1 MDNDAWAENRED
13 ENSLIFCSC
22 ALVIGRRP
30 PKYRLMKKQI
40 LSLLGSALVLG
51 SGGIANAQLLEGA
64 PQRVVPSSNAQVQL
78 SYSPVV
84 KQTAPAVVNVFTSR
98 TIVRRSRSSFFDEMF
113 GMRRA
118 PQERT
123 ESSLGS
129 GVIVRDTGIIVTNA
143 HVVKGAEELKIVLN
157 DRREFEAEVIAQD
170 EDIDIAV
177 LKIDTKGERLPS
189 LAIQGDGDL
198 EIGDIVLAI
207 GNPFGVGQTVTSG
220 IISALGRT
228 NVTDTSS
235 FIQTDAAVNPGNSGG
250 ALVDLSGE
258 LIGVNTAIFSRS
270 GGSNGIGFAI
280 PAELVARAVDS
291 AISEGRIVRPWIG
304 ARTNAVDATMAAAL
318 GLDRSKGAVI
328 NDIYPK
334 GPADKA
340 GLEKGDVIL
349 SLDGTEVND
358 DSGLRFKLAT
368 LKRGQKAKVQVW
380 RDGRERTFNVRA
392 DTPQESPK
400 RDERKLEG
408 YHPLDGA
415 VVVNMSPALGEELGF
430 DPYVQGVMVL
440 KVERG
445 SAANYNRLR
454 PGDFI
459 VGLGDDDI
467 ASTRQLDAL
476 LLSKRGNPE
485 SWDISVDRNGRIGVL
500 PVRFMPRTN

>member
-1 MDNDAWAENRED
+1 
-13 ENSLIFCSC
+13 
-22 ALVIGRRP
+22 
-30 PKYRLMKKQI
+30 MKRQL
-40 LSLLGSALVLG
+40 LSLLGGVLVLVG
-51 SGGIANAQLLEGA
+51 APVSNAQFLDGVT

-98 TIVRRSRSSFFDEMF
+98 TVRARSRSSFFDEMF
-113 GMRRA
+113 GFGRA

-123 ESSLGS
+123 QSSLGS
-129 GVIVRDTGIIVTNA
+129 GVIVRESGIIVTNA
-143 HVVKGAEELKIVLN
+143 HVVKGADELKIVLN
-157 DRREFEAEVIAQD
+157 DRREFPAEVIAQD
-170 EDIDIAV
+170 EEIDVAV

-189 LAIQGDGDL
+189 LSIQSDGDL

-220 IISALGRT
+220 IVSALGRT
-228 NVTDTSS
+228 NVTDVSS

-250 ALVDLSGE
+250 ALVNLTGE

-304 ARTNAVDATMAAAL
+304 ARTDAVDSTMALAL

-328 NDIYPK
+328 NDVYPD

-340 GLEKGDVIL
+340 GLKKGDVIL
-349 SLDGTEVND
+349 SVDGTAVND

-368 LKRGQKAKVQVW
+368 LRRGQNSKVKIW
-380 RDGRERTFNVRA
+380 RNGRERTFDVRA
-392 DTPQESPK
+392 DTPQESPA
-400 RDERKLEG
+400 RDERTLEG
-408 YHPLDGA
+408 FHPIDGA
-415 VVVNMSPALGEELGF
+415 VAVNMSPALGEELGF
-430 DPYVQGVMVL
+430 DPYVRGVMVL

-459 VGLGDDDI
+459 VDINGDEVTS
-467 ASTRQLDAL
+467 ARQLEAL
-476 LLSKRGNPE
+476 LLSADDDTEWN
-485 SWDISVDRNGRIGVL
+485 ISVDRNGRIGVL
-500 PVRFMPRTN
+500 PVRYMPREN